1 MVRTQLDVIPRGKG
15 DPMARELDSSV
26 SRYISMVQR
35 FPRLSRDEEAEV
47 CRRWCSEGDAKA
59 RDVLVRS
66 HLRYVVAIALKYRRY
81 GLPIAELIA
90 EGNFG
95 VVHALGKF
103 EPERGNRFVTY
114 AAYWIRAY
122 MLNYII
128 RSWSMVS
135 AGSGAL
141 RSKMFFKLR
150 RERVRITNLVGEGE
164 AASQMLAQ
172 RFGMSEPQVSA
183 MLRRLEGRDVSL
195 DSKVFDDSMTTLV
208 DTLESPNQSQED
220 GMLGGQ
226 IRDRAR
232 HAVRSALGTLD
243 PREKFIAEKRL
254 MADSEDEL
262 SLAEIGRRLGVS
274 RERARQLEARA
285 KRKLRSRIEEIADGT
300 LDRNKAFEIEIAAA

>member
-1 MVRTQLDVIPRGKG
+1 
-15 DPMARELDSSV
+15 MAREIDPAV
-26 SRYISMVQR
+26 SRYITMVQHL
-35 FPRLSRDEEAEV
+35 PRLSRQEELEIST
-47 CRRWCSEGDAKA
+47 RWCRNGDEKAK
-59 RDVLVRS
+59 DLLVRA

-81 GLPIAELIA
+81 GLPLGELIA

-128 RSWSMVS
+128 RSWSLVS

-164 AASQMLAQ
+164 RADELLAE
-172 RFGMSEPQVSA
+172 RFNMPKQQISS
-183 MLRRLEGRDVSL
+183 MLRRLDGRDISL
-195 DSKVFDDSMTTLV
+195 DSKVFDDALTTLV
-208 DTLESPNQSQED
+208 DTLQSPDVSQEETV
-220 GMLGGQ
+220 GGQ
-226 IRDRAR
+226 QIHDRLTT
-232 HAVRSALGTLD
+232 AVSRALEVLD
-243 PREKFIAEKRL
+243 QRERFIVEKRL
-254 MADSEDEL
+254 MADAEEEL

-285 KRKLRSRIEEIADGT
+285 KRKLKVQIGEMSRD
-300 LDRNKAFEIEIAAA
+300 LDHSVVESAA

>member
-1 MVRTQLDVIPRGKG
+1 
-15 DPMARELDSSV
+15 MAREIDPAV
-26 SRYISMVQR
+26 SRYITMVQHL
-35 FPRLSRDEEAEV
+35 PRLTREEELEISTRWRNSGDEKAK
-47 CRRWCSEGDAKA
+47 DA
-59 RDVLVRS
+59 LVRA

-81 GLPIAELIA
+81 GLPLSDLIA

-128 RSWSMVS
+128 RSWSLVS

-164 AASQMLAQ
+164 QADELLAE
-172 RFGMSEPQVSA
+172 RFNMPKAQISA
-183 MLRRLEGRDVSL
+183 MLRRLDGRDVSL
-195 DSKVFDDSMTTLV
+195 DSKVFDDALTTLV
-208 DTLESPNQSQED
+208 DTLQSPDESQEETFASRQVREQLTD
-220 GMLGGQ
+220 
-226 IRDRAR
+226 
-232 HAVRSALGTLD
+232 AVRVALEALD
-243 PREKFIAEKRL
+243 VRERFIVEKRL
-254 MADSEDEL
+254 MADAEDEL

-285 KRKLRSRIEEIADGT
+285 KRKLKNQVGDLGRQLAGVESGVES
-300 LDRNKAFEIEIAAA
+300 AA

>member
-1 MVRTQLDVIPRGKG
+1 
-15 DPMARELDSSV
+15 MAREIDSSV
-26 SRYISMVQR
+26 SRYITMVQHL
-35 FPRLSRDEEAEV
+35 PRLSREEELAV
-47 CRRWCSEGDAKA
+47 CRQWRDHEDEKAKD
-59 RDVLVRS
+59 RLVRA

-81 GLPIAELIA
+81 GLPLAELIA

-95 VVHALGKF
+95 VVHALSKF

-128 RSWSMVS
+128 RSWSLVS

-150 RERVRITNLVGEGE
+150 RERVRITNLVGDSEKVDE
-164 AASQMLAQ
+164 LLAE
-172 RFGMSEPQVSA
+172 RFNLPQAQVSA
-183 MLRRLEGRDVSL
+183 MLRRLDGRDVSL
-195 DSKVFDDSMTTLV
+195 DSKVFDDALTTLV
-208 DTLESPNQSQED
+208 DTLQSGDPSQED
-220 GMLGGQ
+220 TFAGQ
-226 IRDRAR
+226 QVQDRLKG
-232 HAVRSALGTLD
+232 AVNQALETLD
-243 PREKFIAEKRL
+243 KRERFIVEKRL

-285 KRKLRSRIEEIADGT
+285 KRKL
-300 LDRNKAFEIEIAAA
+300 KAQVGEFARDFSGLESVESAA

>member
-1 MVRTQLDVIPRGKG
+1 
-15 DPMARELDSSV
+15 MAREIDPAV
-26 SRYISMVQR
+26 SRYITMVQHL
-35 FPRLSRDEEAEV
+35 PRLTREEELEIATRWRTERDEKAK
-47 CRRWCSEGDAKA
+47 DA
-59 RDVLVRS
+59 LVRA

-81 GLPIAELIA
+81 GLPLAELIA

-95 VVHALGKF
+95 VVHALSKF

-128 RSWSMVS
+128 RSWSLVS

-150 RERVRITNLVGEGE
+150 RERVRITNLVGEGDKADE
-164 AASQMLAQ
+164 MLAE
-172 RFGMSEPQVSA
+172 RFNMPKAQ
-183 MLRRLEGRDVSL
+183 
-195 DSKVFDDSMTTLV
+195 
-208 DTLESPNQSQED
+208 
-220 GMLGGQ
+220 
-226 IRDRAR
+226 
-232 HAVRSALGTLD
+232 AVRVALEALD
-243 PREKFIAEKRL
+243 VRERFIVEKRL

-285 KRKLRSRIEEIADGT
+285 KRKLKNQIGDLGRQLVGIDSDVES
-300 LDRNKAFEIEIAAA
+300 AA